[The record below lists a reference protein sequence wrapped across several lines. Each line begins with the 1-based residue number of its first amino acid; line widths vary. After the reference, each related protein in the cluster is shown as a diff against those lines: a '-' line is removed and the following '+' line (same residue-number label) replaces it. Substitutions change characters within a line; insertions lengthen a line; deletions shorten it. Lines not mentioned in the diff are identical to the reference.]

1 MKEPQY
7 DEKGVFRIIC
17 FSGCSL
23 NSCATLEKEH
33 RAVQIPEMSAGDVKS
48 CQFLGKIDAEIYSIA
63 GSTMDNFI
71 ASAKQRAKMQALDMG
86 ATGVVFDKL
95 GGVGSTLTG
104 KAYKCH

>member
-1 MKEPQY
+1 MK
-7 DEKGVFRIIC
+7 KKAVFVLFALAAMALI
-17 FSGCSL
+17 
-23 NSCATLEKEH
+23 SCATLEKEH

-48 CQFLGKIDAEIYSIA
+48 CQFLGNVDAEIYSIA

-86 ATGVVFDKL
+86 ANSVVFNKP

-104 KAYKCH
+104 RAYKCH